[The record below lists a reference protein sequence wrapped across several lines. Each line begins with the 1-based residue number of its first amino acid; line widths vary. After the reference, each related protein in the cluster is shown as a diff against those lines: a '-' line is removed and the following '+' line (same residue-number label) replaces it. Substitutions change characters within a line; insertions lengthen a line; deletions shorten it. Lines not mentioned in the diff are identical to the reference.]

1 MQNELEK
8 NKEALIAECKAHQVK
23 SVYAFGSVVSNDFNV
38 ASDIDLLISFEENLS
53 AEDYAQTYFSL
64 KNRLELLLKRNVD
77 LVIERT
83 LRNPYL
89 IAAINKTK
97 QLIYA

>member
-1 MQNELEK
+1 MQNELGK
-8 NKEALIAECKAHQVK
+8 NKQALIAECKAHQAK
-23 SVYAFGSVVSNDFNV
+23 SVYAFGSGVYNNFN
-38 ASDIDLLISFEENLS
+38 ANSDIDLLISFDEN
-53 AEDYAQTYFSL
+53 
-64 KNRLELLLKRNVD
+64 LLKRNVD

-89 IAAINKTK
+89 IAAINNTK